1 MEAVLSEKL
10 LDGEKVIHSEIPEH
24 YTETREKISVIV
36 ISLFI
41 LLLVPAVVFAES
53 YRLKAVFLFSALT
66 LLCYDFLLTYNI
78 RIAKYIRKYF
88 ITNKRIIVIDE
99 GLEKNNFCAYMI
111 DNIVSL
117 ETEKLTDNIGNVV
130 FGYSTITSDY
140 IRQDIKIRIQNVK
153 NPENFCNIIRNIKA
167 SPKI

>member
-1 MEAVLSEKL
+1 
-10 LDGEKVIHSEIPEH
+10 
-24 YTETREKISVIV
+24 
-36 ISLFI
+36 
-41 LLLVPAVVFAES
+41 
-53 YRLKAVFLFSALT
+53 
-66 LLCYDFLLTYNI
+66 
-78 RIAKYIRKYF
+78 
-88 ITNKRIIVIDE
+88 
-99 GLEKNNFCAYMI
+99 MI

>member
-1 MEAVLSEKL
+1 MEDILSEKL
-10 LDGEKVIHSEIPEH
+10 LDGERVIQSEVPKR
-24 YTETREKISVIV
+24 YTETREKVPVIV
-36 ISLFI
+36 ISLFV
-41 LLLVPAVVFAES
+41 LLLVPAVVFVGNL
-53 YRLKAVFLFSALT
+53 RLKAVFLFSALI

-78 RIAKYIRKYF
+78 RVAKYIRKYF

-99 GLEKNNFCAYMI
+99 GLQKNNFCAYMI

-130 FGYSTITSDY
+130 FGYSAITGDY
-140 IRQDIKIRIQNVK
+140 IRQDIKIRIQNVE
-153 NPENFCNIIRNIKA
+153 NPENFCNTIRNIKA